1 MSIAVPA
8 ALRAALAAALLLCPA
23 LAASARAERS
33 SHDVVREV
41 QERYDATQN
50 FTADFTQEMR
60 IEAGGQVIRSTG
72 TMWFRKPGRMRWEYV
87 TPEKQT
93 IVADG
98 ETLWIDQPIDNQ
110 VLKAP
115 LRQAFESRTPVSF
128 LLGVARIERDFHA
141 TLLSPAED
149 GSLRLQL
156 ESNDSADGSLGSLI
170 LEVDPA
176 TYDVRAAVIRD
187 PLNNT
192 TRVVLADMKR
202 NGTVDDDLF
211 VYERRPGVDVI
222 EAPSR

>member
-1 MSIAVPA
+1 VPIAVPA
-8 ALRAALAAALLLCPA
+8 ALRGALAAVLLLSA
-23 LAASARAERS
+23 LPPASAAERS
-33 SHDVVREV
+33 AQEVVRHV
-41 QERYDATQN
+41 QERYDSTQN
-50 FTADFTQEMR
+50 FTADFAQEMR

-72 TMWFRKPGRMRWEYV
+72 KMWFRRPGRMRWEYV

-98 ETLWIDQPIDNQ
+98 ETLWIDQPADNQ

-141 TLLSPAED
+141 VLLSPADD

-156 ESNDSADGSLGSLI
+156 DSNDAQEGSLGSLI

-187 PLNNT
+187 PLGNT
-192 TRVVLADMKR
+192 TRVTLADMRR
-202 NGTVDDDLF
+202 NGAVDDGLF
-211 VYERRPGVDVI
+211 AYERRPGVDVI